1 MCLKSMPSNPYLC
14 YTAGIG
20 KGGKGVGGKGKVGTM
35 RTVQKRHCRS
45 CLEGVSKASIRR
57 LARRGGVKRLSNFI
71 YDDIRK
77 ILKTF
82 L

>member
-1 MCLKSMPSNPYLC
+1 MCLKSKPSNPYLS

-35 RTVQKRHCRS
+35 RTVQKRQCRS